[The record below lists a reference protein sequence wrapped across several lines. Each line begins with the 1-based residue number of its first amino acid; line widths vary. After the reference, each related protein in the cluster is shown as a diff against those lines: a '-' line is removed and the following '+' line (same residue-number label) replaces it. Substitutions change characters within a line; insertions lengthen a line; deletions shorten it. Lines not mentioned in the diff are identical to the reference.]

1 MNLFGIH
8 MAEHLRIDY
17 VQGDPLGG
25 DPLGGGPP
33 GTPGERDLVFTFT
46 NWAPPGA
53 TSLDGLGY
61 AGRFL
66 VDNGFDVVAIKAN
79 RNWWF
84 QDLDRAIFDA
94 VEQAI
99 ARGGRA
105 YRRRVGYGSSMGGYA
120 AFQFSGALKLDRV
133 VAYSPQF
140 SIHEAWEPRWAREAA
155 AIAFTQA
162 MTRAALAPSCRYVV
176 VYDPCNP
183 DIEHVRRFAAIVP
196 DGRMQELRLRYS
208 GHPSGD
214 FIAETGHLKAFALA
228 LLRGDAPPPVAA
240 VRRDR
245 AKSHAYLRTLAASC
259 LERAKPRVALDLIDR
274 ALAIAPD
281 RPLYHWQRSLILDR
295 LGRGGECIAAGR
307 QAHLLAPDDALY
319 SLHLTHLLSRKG
331 DAIGALAALDR
342 ALTVDPDNA
351 GSHRQ
356 RALLLDHLSD
366 AVGAVAAQRR
376 AFAID
381 SKNPHQA
388 ALLSHLLVRSGD
400 IAEALA
406 SIDRAIAL
414 ESGVA
419 GFHRHRSALLDRLKE
434 TDRAIEAA
442 ERAVALAPGDAE
454 SLLQLSHVLARKGMI
469 EAALDCAARATLLVP
484 GAAWHHRH
492 LGALQDQ
499 AGRLDLAID
508 ALREAVKL
516 GPDDPSHAAH
526 LEALLRR
533 RSDGAVAAAQ

>member
-1 MNLFGIH
+1 
-8 MAEHLRIDY
+8 
-17 VQGDPLGG
+17 
-25 DPLGGGPP
+25 
-33 GTPGERDLVFTFT
+33 
-46 NWAPPGA
+46 GA
-53 TSLDGLGY
+53 TSLEGLGY

-66 VDNGFDVVAIKAN
+66 VDNGFDVVAFKAN

-84 QDLDRAIFDA
+84 QDLGPAVFDA

-99 ARGGRA
+99 ARGGRS

-155 AIAFTQA
+155 AIDFAHA
-162 MTRAALAPSCRYVV
+162 MTRAALAPDCRFVV

-196 DGRMQELRLRYS
+196 EGRLRELRLRYS

-228 LLRGDAPPPVAA
+228 LLRGDTPPPVASI
-240 VRRDR
+240 RRDR

-259 LERAKPRVALDLIDR
+259 LERAKPRAALALIDR
-274 ALAIAPD
+274 ALAIAPK

-295 LGRGGECIAAGR
+295 LGRAEECLAAGR
-307 QAHLLAPDDALY
+307 QAHALAPDDALY
-319 SLHLTHLLSRKG
+319 ALHLTHLLSRKG
-331 DAIGALAALDR
+331 DAIGALATLDR
-342 ALTVDPDNA
+342 ALAVDPDNA
-351 GSHRQ
+351 GGLRQ
-356 RALLLDHLSD
+356 RALLLDHLGD
-366 AVGAVAAQRR
+366 AAGAAQAQRR
-376 AFAID
+376 AFALD

-406 SIDRAIAL
+406 SIDQAITR
-414 ESGVA
+414 EPGVA
-419 GFHRHRSALLDRLKE
+419 AFHRHRSALLDRLKE
-434 TDRAIEAA
+434 SDGAVAAA
-442 ERAVALAPGDAE
+442 ERAVALAPDDAE
-454 SLLQLSHVLARKGMI
+454 SLMQLSHVLARKGLI

-492 LGALQDQ
+492 LGALQDR
-499 AGRLDLAID
+499 AGRLDLAIV

-516 GPDDPSHAAH
+516 GPDEPSHALH
-526 LEALLRR
+526 LQALLRR
-533 RSDGAVAAAQ
+533 RGDGAVAAAQ